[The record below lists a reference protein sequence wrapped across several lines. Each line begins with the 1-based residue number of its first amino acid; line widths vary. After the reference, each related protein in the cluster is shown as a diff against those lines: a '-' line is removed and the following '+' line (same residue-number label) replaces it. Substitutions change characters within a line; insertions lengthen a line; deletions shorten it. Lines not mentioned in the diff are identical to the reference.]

1 MIRIVLVILCIVIA
15 RKHALAAAR
24 ARRVGRVPAAAGNAP
39 PQRRV
44 ALANLVHACRFMRHG
59 DEDSVGDE
67 EVAILYISF

>member
-1 MIRIVLVILCIVIA
+1 MRVNFIICSYCYGYVLVII
-15 RKHALAAAR
+15 AAR